1 MSHWVL
7 TFMSLGGVILNIYKI
22 RHGFLLWMIT
32 NVCWAVIDFRHG
44 VPEQSVLFVV
54 YFFLSVWGWI
64 YWSKEVV
71 QNKK

>member
-1 MSHWVL
+1 MAYWVL
-7 TFMSLGGVILNIYKI
+7 TFLSLVGVILNIYKI

-32 NVCWAVIDFRHG
+32 NVCWAVIDLRHG

-64 YWSKEVV
+64 YWSKEAVP
-71 QNKK
+71 NKK